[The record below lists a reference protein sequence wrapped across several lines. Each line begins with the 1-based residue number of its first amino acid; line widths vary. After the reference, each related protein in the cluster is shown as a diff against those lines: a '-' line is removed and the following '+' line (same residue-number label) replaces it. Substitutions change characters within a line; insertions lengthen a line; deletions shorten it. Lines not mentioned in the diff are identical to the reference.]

1 MRRPPPPHVKG
12 TPKTPGSGRKR
23 GTPNRKTVELRQ
35 LMGALAGDVAYQHK
49 LRQAFVKR
57 RLHPTTEMRVWEYV
71 VGKPKEQIEM
81 SAKLSMDARLAAE
94 REIFSQL
101 DVERL
106 EELAAESQ
114 ALVDRALA
122 MVEAQRA
129 PGGAVLPGVVVK
141 ANTINDAQI
150 ELVNTQVGTDD
161 VRAATPPSRSDLPTS
176 TDAAAAPRG
185 VERADSADSS
195 DEPGANHSGIEAGD
209 RD

>member
-35 LMGALAGDVAYQHK
+35 LMGALAGDVDYQHK

-81 SAKLSMDARLAAE
+81 SASLSMDARLAAE
-94 REIFSQL
+94 RELFSQL
-101 DVERL
+101 DIEQL

-114 ALVDRALA
+114 ALVDRARA
-122 MVEAQRA
+122 MVLAQRLPPAGATLLGAAVTEDNTTAGTPTDNHADARDKPA
-129 PGGAVLPGVVVK
+129 PIRRDT
-141 ANTINDAQI
+141 N
-150 ELVNTQVGTDD
+150 
-161 VRAATPPSRSDLPTS
+161 VR
-176 TDAAAAPRG
+176 
-185 VERADSADSS
+185 SS
-195 DEPGANHSGIEAGD
+195 D
-209 RD
+209 